1 MLFIDLTV
9 PPICS
14 GEDFTCSSGRCI
26 LKTWFCDGD
35 NDCGDSSD
43 ESDCL
48 PRDCMSESEFKCSN
62 GRCIHNEWKCDGT
75 DDCGDGSDEE
85 CVGRPCGASEFRC
98 HTGGCVSMSFH
109 CDGETDCVDGSDEL
123 ECELIPIDH
132 ISCPSG
138 QHRCRN
144 GRCISE
150 AYHCDGDNDC
160 GDWSDEAKCG
170 KTSFS
175 IEIIIFI
182 DDMRHPL
189 DLKVVGRDVCA

>member
-1 MLFIDLTV
+1 MIAAIVLMKAIALQEIVLTDR
-9 PPICS
+9 
-14 GEDFTCSSGRCI
+14 EFRC
-26 LKTWFCDGD
+26 T
-35 NDCGDSSD
+35 
-43 ESDCL
+43 
-48 PRDCMSESEFKCSN
+48 N
-62 GRCIHNEWKCDGT
+62 GRCIHNDWQCDGA

-85 CVGRPCGASEFRC
+85 CVGRPCGVSEFRC

-123 ECELIPIDH
+123 DCELIPLDH

-170 KTSFS
+170 KT
-175 IEIIIFI
+175 
-182 DDMRHPL
+182 
-189 DLKVVGRDVCA
+189 